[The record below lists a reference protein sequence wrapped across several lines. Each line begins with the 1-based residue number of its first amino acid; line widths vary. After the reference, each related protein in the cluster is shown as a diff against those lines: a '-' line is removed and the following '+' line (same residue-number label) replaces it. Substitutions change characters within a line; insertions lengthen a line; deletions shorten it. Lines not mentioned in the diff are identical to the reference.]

1 MKGVAAGLWHTIC
14 TSLEGG
20 SLFAFGGNG
29 FGQLGIGSFESQ
41 VKIINHLADDFLLD
55 YLIQIHH

>member
-41 VKIINHLADDFLLD
+41 VKIIKSFS
-55 YLIQIHH
+55 